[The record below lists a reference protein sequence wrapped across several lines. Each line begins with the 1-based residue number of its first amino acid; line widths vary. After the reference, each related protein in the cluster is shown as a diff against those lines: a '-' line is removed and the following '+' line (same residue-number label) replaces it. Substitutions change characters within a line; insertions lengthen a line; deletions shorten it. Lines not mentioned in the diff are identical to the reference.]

1 LKILKLLQL
10 GSYIFLA
17 FVWVVGWEQVTAAFM
32 WVSFQEGKNWAP
44 KVLYLR
50 YATVFGR
57 EIYFVL
63 VEGGTSKPHDKD
75 VTTGMGE

>member
-1 LKILKLLQL
+1 ML
-10 GSYIFLA
+10 
-17 FVWVVGWEQVTAAFM
+17 
-32 WVSFQEGKNWAP
+32 
-44 KVLYLR
+44 
-50 YATVFGR
+50 

>member
-1 LKILKLLQL
+1 
-10 GSYIFLA
+10 
-17 FVWVVGWEQVTAAFM
+17 M

-75 VTTGMGE
+75 VTTGMGEQETNKDIQHEGDGESKLSHKFEMV